1 MDKKS
6 VTYPNSKKRKFNFR
20 LASVALK
27 LLLSFLSSVLA
38 SVRISRSLCD
48 WILCTIDRFHCHAVK
63 KINRKPFSGKSQ
75 EIVILLKIKKT
86 LLQVLGLCVL
96 PNRRYSAKCFAEI
109 YRAKYGNA
117 MLVHIRCA
125 PTWRPENS
133 VNIWNL
139 HWLFRRLTLCT

>member
-1 MDKKS
+1 M
-6 VTYPNSKKRKFNFR
+6 
-20 LASVALK
+20 
-27 LLLSFLSSVLA
+27 
-38 SVRISRSLCD
+38 
-48 WILCTIDRFHCHAVK
+48 
-63 KINRKPFSGKSQ
+63 
-75 EIVILLKIKKT
+75 KKT

-109 YRAKYGNA
+109 YSAQYGNA

-139 HWLFRRLTLCT
+139 LWLSRQLIISTEKISIYISTFPNAQTSKRAQNREISIFFSTNSIVALCHAPA